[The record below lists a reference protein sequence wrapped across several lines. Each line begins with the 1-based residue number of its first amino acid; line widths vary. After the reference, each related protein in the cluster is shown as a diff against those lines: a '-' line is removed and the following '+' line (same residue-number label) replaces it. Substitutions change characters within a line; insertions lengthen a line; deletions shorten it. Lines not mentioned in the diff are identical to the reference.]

1 MLDEDLKKKMDEA
14 SSKIDD
20 RVGETA
26 EKYDMPKWAVWIG
39 GLLIVSA
46 IIKILF

>member
-1 MLDEDLKKKMDEA
+1 MVDEELKKKIDEA
-14 SSKIDD
+14 SSEIDD
-20 RVGETA
+20 KVEETA

-39 GLLIVSA
+39 GILIVSA